1 MRMTANGLLFLFV
14 SFSCVVGVYS
24 NEVDTT
30 CYDNG
35 FEDGLMC
42 STCIKLE
49 QFTKDSGIVDL
60 CNKCCQEETE
70 EIKKAQKVVL
80 TLGKMNE
87 RSFPHVTEFI
97 QNHAEQFPQF
107 SYQYTQFANPRMK
120 LLDSRDKLIDVV
132 RIDHWKTEDIVEFL
146 SKTLDSN

>member
-1 MRMTANGLLFLFV
+1 MTANGLLFLFV

-49 QFTKDSGIVDL
+49 QFTKDSGIRLLLAWNDS
-60 CNKCCQEETE
+60 N
-70 EIKKAQKVVL
+70 
-80 TLGKMNE
+80 MNE
-87 RSFPHVTEFI
+87 L
-97 QNHAEQFPQF
+97 QG
-107 SYQYTQFANPRMK
+107 
-120 LLDSRDKLIDVV
+120 
-132 RIDHWKTEDIVEFL
+132 
-146 SKTLDSN
+146 